1 MVQFFGFT
9 FEDDTAFYRL
19 NVNPNWQPEVHF
31 EETTEPD
38 LSEAITAIQSRVP
51 GIQLTII
58 GVYDPDDDPSKLYYM
73 LAVASCV
80 NNGRV
85 QKILSIEQLD
95 RVAKVAHLKTGT
107 ACWMRSWSTLSELK
121 DLGVPSV

>member
-1 MVQFFGFT
+1 M
-9 FEDDTAFYRL
+9 L
-19 NVNPNWQPEVHF
+19 NIDPNWQPEVHF

-38 LSEAITAIQSRVP
+38 LREAITSIQSRVP

-58 GVYDPDDDPSKLYYM
+58 GVYDPDDDPFKLYYM

-85 QKILSIEQLD
+85 QKILSRE
-95 RVAKVAHLKTGT
+95 
-107 ACWMRSWSTLSELK
+107 
-121 DLGVPSV
+121 